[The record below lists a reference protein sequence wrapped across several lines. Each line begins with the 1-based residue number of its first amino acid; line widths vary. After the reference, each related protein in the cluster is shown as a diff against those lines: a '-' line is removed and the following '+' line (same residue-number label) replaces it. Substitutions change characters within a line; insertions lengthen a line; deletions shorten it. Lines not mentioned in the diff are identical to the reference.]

1 MENYTVTIG
10 HDSIMKMACTT
21 VQAEPFIVSVMPSPN
36 NFYNIGNVLIPIQLI
51 SNTGVISLQFFKVIS
66 DLISLTESLK
76 LRGPKLYAVVG
87 FTDFTSFKLSS
98 VNETLT
104 EIDDSI
110 QFIYDNGT
118 FHIAVK

>member
-1 MENYTVTIG
+1 MDNYTVTIG
-10 HDSIMKMACTT
+10 HDSIMGMASTT
-21 VQAEPFIVSVMPSPN
+21 VQAEPFIVSIMPSPI
-36 NFYNIGNVLIPIQLI
+36 NFYNIGNILIPIQLI
-51 SNTGVISLQFFKVIS
+51 SAGVISLQFFKVIS

-76 LRGPKLYAVVG
+76 LGKSKLYAVTG